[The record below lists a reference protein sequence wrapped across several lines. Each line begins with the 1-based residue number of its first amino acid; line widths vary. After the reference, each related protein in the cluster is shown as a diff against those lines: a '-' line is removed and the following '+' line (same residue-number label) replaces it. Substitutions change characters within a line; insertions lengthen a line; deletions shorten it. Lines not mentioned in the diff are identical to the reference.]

1 MQRRTLDKTGDV
13 FTLIGPES
21 IFTGKFTGADNYMV
35 RGKVVG
41 ECDLKNT
48 IIVGEG
54 GHWQGSITAENVIIG
69 GTIEGDITAR
79 KKLELVATAV
89 VKGNLV
95 APEIAIAEG
104 AKLDGKLD
112 MHAKVDV
119 KRFQERRTNSNAKK
133 PEEKKSKQ

>member
-1 MQRRTLDKTGDV
+1 MQRRTLDKTGDI

-21 IFTGKFTGADNYMV
+21 TFIGKFTGSDNYMV
-35 RGKVVG
+35 RGKVIG

-54 GHWQGSITAENVIIG
+54 GHWEGSITAANVIVA
-69 GTIEGDITAR
+69 GTIDGDIVAR

-89 VKGNLV
+89 VKGNLA
-95 APEIAIAEG
+95 APEIAVAEG

-112 MHAKVDV
+112 MHAKTGV
-119 KRFQERRTNSNAKK
+119 KHFHERRTNNNSKK
-133 PEEKKSKQ
+133 PGEKKAK